1 MLWARDAVGVK
12 AGLRRRDNRRD
23 FFSIEVAS
31 IGPPA
36 ELAVG

>member
-1 MLWARDAVGVK
+1 MVWARDAVGVK
-12 AGLRRRDNRRD
+12 EGLSKRDNRYD
-23 FFSIEVAS
+23 FFSLEVAS